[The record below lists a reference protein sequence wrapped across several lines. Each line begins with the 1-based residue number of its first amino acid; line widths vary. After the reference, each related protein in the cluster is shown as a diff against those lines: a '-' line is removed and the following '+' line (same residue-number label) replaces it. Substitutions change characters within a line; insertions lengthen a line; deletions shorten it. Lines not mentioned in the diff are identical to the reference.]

1 MVKKYIPK
9 QGDIVCFDFNPTK
22 GHEQSGFRPA
32 VVISND
38 VFNKNTKMVM
48 VCPITSNEK
57 EFPTHY
63 ILEDTKKVHGS
74 VLCEHIRSIDYDVR
88 NIKFV
93 EKLSDNDLISIIM
106 LLTACIED
114 N

>member
-9 QGDIVCFDFNPTK
+9 QGDLVFLDFNPTK

-32 VVISND
+32 VVISNNI
-38 VFNKNTKMVM
+38 FNENTKMVI
-48 VCPITSNEK
+48 VCPISSNNK

-63 ILEDTKKVHGS
+63 HLEDTIKIEGS
-74 VLCEHIRSIDYDVR
+74 VLCEHIRSIDYEIR

-93 EKLSDNDLISIIM
+93 EKLSDNDLVSIIT
-106 LLTACIED
+106 LLNACIED
-114 N
+114 

>member
-1 MVKKYIPK
+1 MVKKYIPE
-9 QGDIVCFDFNPTK
+9 QGDIVFLDFNPIK

-32 VVISND
+32 IVISTN
-38 VFNKNTKMVM
+38 VFNRNTKMVI

-74 VLCEHIRSIDYDVR
+74 VLCEHIRSIDYEIR
-88 NIKFV
+88 NLKFV
-93 EKLSDNDLISIIM
+93 EKLSENDFISIIT
-106 LLTACIED
+106 LLNACIEE
-114 N
+114 